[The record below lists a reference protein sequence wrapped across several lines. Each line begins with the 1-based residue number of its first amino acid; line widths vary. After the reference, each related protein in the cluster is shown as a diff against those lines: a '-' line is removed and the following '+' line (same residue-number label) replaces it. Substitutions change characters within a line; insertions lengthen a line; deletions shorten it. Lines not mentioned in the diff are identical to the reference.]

1 MIRIAV
7 VDDDREEVQELCD
20 LLQFTSLELQE
31 PYTIET
37 FYSGSEFLA

>member
-7 VDDDREEVQELCD
+7 VDDDREELQELCE

-31 PYTIET
+31 ALYHRD
-37 FYSGSEFLA
+37 FLFWQ

>member
-1 MIRIAV
+1 MILIED

-37 FYSGSEFLA
+37 F